1 MGNTATRPFR
11 AAGGSRSQATNP
23 ATSSTVTARQSRP
36 RPVRKTNQS
45 FRSCAYALI
54 VFGDRSIAA
63 KNAKNRSTGST
74 GTWSA
79 PSTVHDSASDPG
91 MSTRCTRIDPPAR
104 VLDGGR

>member
-1 MGNTATRPFR
+1 M
-11 AAGGSRSQATNP
+11 
-23 ATSSTVTARQSRP
+23 
-36 RPVRKTNQS
+36 
-45 FRSCAYALI
+45 
-54 VFGDRSIAA
+54 FGDRSIAA